1 MLSKKLKEALI
12 ENLPTKNVDDLIC
25 FMENAGVKYYM
36 ADLTGPL
43 ALATFYG
50 VYIDIK
56 KIKSKAVGEML
67 MYFVILHETAHMK
80 RIKKLG
86 KKEILRNL
94 SNKNFDDFFNH
105 VLGEE
110 LIADRYGCYMYYN
123 LTKQIYPKSM
133 TQNLHIKEVAD
144 SYKSTA
150 RYLFGQIENNE
161 DDYKK
166 LVNKFIM
173 KKY

>member
-1 MLSKKLKEALI
+1 VLNKKLKTALV
-12 ENLPTKNVDDLIC
+12 ENLSSKNVDSLIC
-25 FMENAGVKYYM
+25 FMENTGIKYYM
-36 ADLTGPL
+36 ADLRGPL

-50 VYIDIK
+50 VYIDIDN
-56 KIKSKAVGEML
+56 IKSKGVSSML

-86 KKEILRNL
+86 KKEILKQL
-94 SNKNFDDFFNH
+94 SLNNFDDFFNH
-105 VLGEE
+105 VLNEE

-123 LTKQIYPKSM
+123 LTKNVYPKSM

-144 SYKSTA
+144 RYKSTA
-150 RYLFGQIENNE
+150 RALYGQIDNDEKK
-161 DDYKK
+161 YKE

>member
-1 MLSKKLKEALI
+1 MLNKKLKKALV
-12 ENLPTKNVDDLIC
+12 ENITTKNIDELIC
-25 FMENAGVKYYM
+25 FMENSGVRYYM

-50 VYIDIK
+50 VYIDIN
-56 KIKSKAVGEML
+56 KIKTKAVGGML
-67 MYFVILHETAHMK
+67 IYFVILHETAHMK

-94 SNKNFDDFFNH
+94 SLKDFDEFFNH
-105 VLGEE
+105 ILGEE
-110 LIADRYGCYMYYN
+110 LIADRYGCFMYYN

-133 TQNLHIKEVAD
+133 TQNLHIKEVVD
-144 SYKSTA
+144 TYKSTA
-150 RYLFGQIENNE
+150 RYLYGQIENNE

-166 LVNKFIM
+166 LVNKFIK

>member
-1 MLSKKLKEALI
+1 MLNKNLKKALI
-12 ENLPTKNVDDLIC
+12 DNLPSKNVEALIC

-36 ADLTGPL
+36 ADLRGPL

-50 VYIDIK
+50 VYIDINN
-56 KIKSKAVGEML
+56 IKTKGVSGML
-67 MYFVILHETAHMK
+67 MCFVILHETAHMK

-94 SNKNFDDFFNH
+94 SHKNFDDFFNH
-105 VLGEE
+105 VLTEE

-123 LTKQIYPKSM
+123 LTKEVYPKSM
-133 TQNLHIKEVAD
+133 TQNLHIKDVAD
-144 SYKSTA
+144 RYKSTA
-150 RYLFGQIENNE
+150 RALYGEIDNDEKK
-161 DDYKK
+161 YKE
-166 LVNKFIM
+166 LVNKFIK

>member
-1 MLSKKLKEALI
+1 MLSKKLKKALI

-50 VYIDIK
+50 VYIDIN

-144 SYKSTA
+144 NYKSTA

-161 DDYKK
+161 EDYKK
-166 LVNKFIM
+166 LVTKFIM